1 LTTGARGALHSR
13 VLPILDRRTF
23 VSLGL
28 YASLTLSTSLQLT
41 FGPEATLR
49 LADYYTRDAASRD
62 ENFRSWYPDFG
73 SLANDGPAA
82 QALQHGELWKFS
94 SLWGD
99 AAYYVRQA
107 THPEQSV
114 PPYKY
119 RFLPTTIV
127 GALHQSTQLS
137 VEAVFVIF
145 NVLVSVLSALLFE
158 IHLAQHFG
166 FARVTSVLGGCLFIT
181 STAITGTLAFP
192 MLEPASALC
201 SCLLFMAAY
210 SRNALGFA
218 CAALAAVATKEILAF
233 AGLLWWLHREN
244 HESKW
249 ASALMAAIPVI
260 AFGAY
265 RLLLGGSAIE
275 VNYGYNVLDGQF
287 PAYGQRLF
295 GLRSGAGLLVQIFLA
310 FAFIWTGLLN
320 ALQHPLLRR
329 SLPVVPLVLFASVLL
344 SSRITRVIGV
354 LYPIVIPAFLLYFDV
369 GTAKAKTERA

>member
-1 LTTGARGALHSR
+1 M
-13 VLPILDRRTF
+13 PIWFNRRTF

-28 YASLTLSTSLQLT
+28 YASLALSTSLQLT

-62 ENFRSWYPDFG
+62 EQFRSWYPDFG
-73 SLANDGPAA
+73 SLSHDA
-82 QALQHGELWKFS
+82 QALNALRHGELWKFS
-94 SLWGD
+94 SVWGD

-119 RFLPTTIV
+119 RFLPTAVV
-127 GALHQSTQLS
+127 GALHESTQLS

-145 NVLVSVLSALLFE
+145 NVLVSVLTALLFE
-158 IHLAQHFG
+158 LHLQKQFG
-166 FARVTSVLGGCLFIT
+166 FTRVTSVLGGCLFIT
-181 STAITGTLAFP
+181 SAAITGTLAFP

-218 CAALAAVATKEILAF
+218 CAALAGVATKEVLAF
-233 AGLLWWLHREN
+233 SGLLWWLHRDQA
-244 HESKW
+244 ESKW
-249 ASALMAAIPVI
+249 ASALMSAIPVV

-265 RLLLGGSAIE
+265 RLALGGSVIE

-295 GLRSGAGLLVQIFLA
+295 GLRSSAGLLVQVFLA

-329 SLPVVPLVLFASVLL
+329 SLTVIPLVLFASVLL

-354 LYPIVIPAFLLYFDV
+354 LFPIVIPAFLLYFDS
-369 GTAKAKTERA
+369 GTDKHKTAVVD

>member
-1 LTTGARGALHSR
+1 M
-13 VLPILDRRTF
+13 PIWFNRRTF

-28 YASLTLSTSLQLT
+28 YASLALSTSLQLT

-49 LADYYTRDAASRD
+49 LADYYTRDAGARD
-62 ENFRSWYPDFG
+62 EQFRSWYPDFG
-73 SLANDGPAA
+73 SLANDA
-82 QALQHGELWKFS
+82 QALNVLRHGELWKFS
-94 SLWGD
+94 SVWGD

-114 PPYKY
+114 PPYRY
-119 RFLPTTIV
+119 RFLPTAVV

-145 NVLVSVLSALLFE
+145 NVLVSVLTALLFE
-158 IHLAQHFG
+158 LHLQKQFG

-181 STAITGTLAFP
+181 SAAITGTLSFP

-218 CAALAAVATKEILAF
+218 CAALAGVATKEVLAF
-233 AGLLWWLHREN
+233 SGLLWWLHRD
-244 HESKW
+244 HTESKW
-249 ASALMAAIPVI
+249 ACALMAAIPVI

-265 RLLLGGSAIE
+265 RLALGGSAIE

-295 GLRSGAGLLVQIFLA
+295 GLRSSAGLLVQVFLA

-329 SLPVVPLVLFASVLL
+329 SLTVIPLVVFASVLL

-354 LYPIVIPAFLLYFDV
+354 LFPIVIPAFLLYFDS
-369 GTAKAKTERA
+369 GTDKHKAAVVE